1 LYDLET
7 LDIGAYQENSVINYL
22 NDYDYTRITE
32 FKKFYPNSS
41 IFNCNKTVICREI
54 P

>member
-1 LYDLET
+1 LYKLEE
-7 LDIGAYQENSVINYL
+7 YNKQSFQENIVINYP
-22 NDYDYTRITE
+22 NDYEYTRITE

-41 IFNCNKTVICREI
+41 TFDIEKTVICKEI